1 LRIFPGDI
9 IAQEGLGVCYQA
21 RGETE
26 KAMLQYENVLRLSVD
41 RVLRAYAY
49 ANLGSIYRQQG
60 RYSEAKQNYESAL
73 QLNPDLPLALVG
85 AGLLAQKGWD
95 FSRAA
100 QQYARA
106 MSIEP
111 TSVGYLLLA
120 KALEQGG
127 RADEAKNAH
136 AKAERM
142 SANIRADE
150 KTAEGLLAD

>member
-1 LRIFPGDI
+1 
-9 IAQEGLGVCYQA
+9 
-21 RGETE
+21 
-26 KAMLQYENVLRLSVD
+26 
-41 RVLRAYAY
+41 
-49 ANLGSIYRQQG
+49 
-60 RYSEAKQNYESAL
+60 
-73 QLNPDLPLALVG
+73 LNPDHPLALVG

-127 RADEAKNAH
+127 RTDEAKNAH

-150 KTAEGLLAD
+150 QTAEGLLAD